1 MAKVTSKLQVTIPKR
16 LADQYGI
23 KPGDEI
29 EWRAAGNSIRVFPQR
44 LDENDPATVELRLK
58 MFDASVERQKQRE
71 RRRGKQPQVKD
82 RGWKREDLYDRGR
95 TR

>member
-29 EWRAAGNSIRVFPQR
+29 EWKAAGDSIRVFPQR
-44 LDENDPATVELRLK
+44 IDEHNRATVELRLK
-58 MFDASVERQKQRE
+58 MFDASVERQKKRE
-71 RRRGKQPQVKD
+71 RSQGKQLQVKD

>member
-16 LADQYGI
+16 LAEECGI
-23 KPGDEI
+23 KPGDEV
-29 EWRAAGNSIRVFPQR
+29 AVSPAGDAIRIAPLEQHNR
-44 LDENDPATVELRLK
+44 LTVEERLK
-58 MFDASVERQKQRE
+58 MFDASVERQKKRQRGK
-71 RRRGKQPQVKD
+71 GKQPQVRD

>member
-1 MAKVTSKLQVTIPKR
+1 MAKVSSKLEVTIPKE

-29 EWRAAGNSIRVFPQR
+29 EISAAGDSIRLVPQR
-44 LDENDPATVELRLK
+44 VDEDDQMTVEMRLK
-58 MFDASVERQKQRE
+58 MFDASVERQKERE
-71 RRRGKQPQVKD
+71 RLRGPQPQSED
-82 RGWKREDLYDRGR
+82 RGWKREDLYDRGS